1 MHMKDLRDL
10 RQDKKIK
17 AVYIA
22 RELGV
27 SRAAVY
33 YWEDGTYSPSYDKIT
48 KLAVLYGCS
57 IEDINTAIMITK
69 KHAIEREANS
79 NA

>member
-1 MHMKDLRDL
+1 MKDLRDL
-10 RQDKKIK
+10 RQDKHIK

-69 KHAIEREANS
+69 KHAIEKEVEN

>member
-1 MHMKDLRDL
+1 MKDLRDL

-22 RELGV
+22 KELGV

-48 KLAVLYGCS
+48 KLAVLYGVS

-69 KHAIEREANS
+69 KHAIEKEVKR